1 MTSGPEEGKAMPQ
14 VDAPA
19 VYDLDPG
26 ELQEI
31 EELLDDIAHDTF
43 TAGAADPGGEAF
55 YREGKE
61 LTTRLPAG
69 LRRFLYTFRTE
80 EPAAAAIVRGLPVD
94 DAAIGPTPA
103 HWRAAAASPAGRR
116 EEAYLA
122 LVGLALGEPFTWST
136 LQQGRMIQNVLPIA
150 GEEAEQ
156 NGHGQVTLEW
166 HTEDG
171 FHPYRC
177 DHLLLMGMRNHDAI
191 GTTLAS
197 VRDVRLSA
205 QDRAI
210 LAEKRFHILPDDEHL
225 RQSAALDPHHP
236 GLARMRRMRDEPEPV
251 AVLFG
256 AQDSPYLRIDPVY
269 MRCLPGDTAAEPALK
284 NLTGELD
291 RAQQTVAVHPGEI
304 LLIDNYRAVHGRQSF
319 TARYDGTDRWLKK
332 ITVTADLRR
341 SRDQRAHA
349 ASRVIL

>member
-1 MTSGPEEGKAMPQ
+1 MQ
-14 VDAPA
+14 QLDAPA
-19 VYDLDPG
+19 VYDLDAG
-26 ELQEI
+26 ERCELD
-31 EELLDDIAHDTF
+31 ELLDDMARDPLTP
-43 TAGAADPGGEAF
+43 GAADPGSEAF

-61 LTTRLPAG
+61 LTTRLPTG
-69 LRRFLYTFRTE
+69 LRRFLYTFRTT
-80 EPAAAAIVRGLPVD
+80 EPSAAARIRGLPVD
-94 DAAIGPTPA
+94 DAALGPTPA

-122 LVGLALGEPFTWST
+122 LVGLAMGEPFTWST

-156 NGHGQVTLEW
+156 NGHGQVQLEW

-177 DHLLLMGMRNHDAI
+177 DHLLLMGMRNNDAI

-197 VRDVRLSA
+197 IRDVRLSA
-205 QDRAI
+205 EYRAI
-210 LAEKRFHILPDDEHL
+210 LAGERFHILPDDEHL
-225 RQSAALDPHHP
+225 RQPAALDPHHP

-256 AQDSPYLRIDPVY
+256 AQDSPYLRIDPCY
-269 MRCLPGDTAAEPALK
+269 MRCLPGDADAELALK
-284 NLTGELD
+284 YLIGELD
-291 RAQQTVAVHPGEI
+291 RVQQTVAVDPGEI
-304 LLIDNYRAVHGRQSF
+304 LLVDNYRAVHGRQSF
-319 TARYDGTDRWLKK
+319 RARFDGTDRWLKK

-349 ASRVIL
+349 GSRVIL